1 VALVVPENPAASAV
15 QVALAAQA
23 NPAVL
28 AARVALAVQANPA
41 VLAARVALAVPEN
54 PAVRVALAALENPVV
69 PAALAR
75 LAVATLLNQV
85 EVVEKEAQT
94 RSVDISRREVA
105 AAAPSLAAVG
115 ALLKPRA
122 AGVAAA

>member
-1 VALVVPENPAASAV
+1 VRA
-15 QVALAAQA
+15 
-23 NPAVL
+23 
-28 AARVALAVQANPA
+28 ALAVQ
-41 VLAARVALAVPEN
+41 EN
-54 PAVRVALAALENPVV
+54 LVV

-75 LAVATLLNQV
+75 QVVAVVPSQVEAELANQV
-85 EVVEKEAQT
+85 GVVEKEAQT